1 MDRQQ
6 RFDTASEAIHSIEL
20 DGFTFTDW
28 ELDIISQYVDGLLT
42 LDDVS
47 AAFKEDLPMRNN
59 SPAAVRK
66 ERTTREDNNPRH
78 SL

>member
-6 RFDTASEAIHSIEL
+6 RFDTASEAIHSIGL
-20 DGFTFTDW
+20 AGFTFTDW

-47 AAFKEDLPMRNN
+47 AAFKENLP
-59 SPAAVRK
+59 SSI
-66 ERTTREDNNPRH
+66 H
-78 SL
+78 